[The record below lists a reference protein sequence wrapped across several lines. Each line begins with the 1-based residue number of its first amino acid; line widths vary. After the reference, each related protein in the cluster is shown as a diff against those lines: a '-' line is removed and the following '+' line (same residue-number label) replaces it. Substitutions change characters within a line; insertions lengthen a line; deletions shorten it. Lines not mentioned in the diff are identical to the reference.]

1 MRDMRTQRRRLFE
14 GGFLAL
20 ALITGACGGD
30 DTPVRS
36 DAQPSASTTVVTAPA
51 RPTFAAGTT
60 MAAIQAKGKLVVGT
74 RLDLTGF
81 GVRNSATG
89 AMEGFDVEV
98 AKLIAVGIFGG
109 TPTDVIAKI
118 DFVDSVMGTREASI
132 KDGQVDFAIAAY
144 RITDAAKQQV
154 DFAGP
159 YFMAGQDLLVRSAD
173 TTIKGFSDLS
183 GKKVCSSRAT
193 GTAVANVRAKAPDAE
208 SIQMDTTPQCAD
220 ALTAGQVDAVASVN
234 TSLLGPLEKSAGALR
249 LVGNPSTE
257 EPSGIGVKRGDDA
270 FRTFINDRLEKLYA
284 GGQWASAYAATLGK
298 FGWKTPTPP
307 PVDRYATA
315 AAAAATSTSRP

>member
-1 MRDMRTQRRRLFE
+1 MRTQRRHLFG

-20 ALITGACGGD
+20 TLISGACGD
-30 DTPVRS
+30 DDSPVRS
-36 DAQPSASTTVVTAPA
+36 DAQPSASTTAVTAPP
-51 RPTFAAGTT
+51 RPTFAPGTT
-60 MAAIQAKGKLVVGT
+60 MAAIQARGKLVVGT

-81 GVRNSATG
+81 GLKTPSG
-89 AMEGFDVEV
+89 AMEGFDVEI
-98 AKLIAVGIFGG
+98 AKQSAVGIFGG
-109 TPTDVIAKI
+109 TPADVVVKI
-118 DFVDSVMGTREASI
+118 EFTDSVMGTREASI
-132 KDGQVDFAIAAY
+132 KDGMVDFAIAAY

-159 YFMAGQDLLVRSAD
+159 YFMAGQDLLVRSGE
-173 TTIKGFSDLS
+173 TSIKGFSDLA
-183 GKKVCSSRAT
+183 GKRVCSSRAT

-208 SIQMDTTPQCAD
+208 SIPMDTTPQCAD

-234 TSLLGPLEKSAGALR
+234 TSLLGPLEKSAGAIK

-270 FRTFINDRLEKLYA
+270 FRAFINDRLEKLYA
-284 GGQWASAYAATLGK
+284 GGQWAAAYASTLGK

-307 PVDRYATA
+307 PVDRYVTGSAVT
-315 AAAAATSTSRP
+315 TTSRP

>member
-1 MRDMRTQRRRLFE
+1 
-14 GGFLAL
+14 
-20 ALITGACGGD
+20 
-30 DTPVRS
+30 
-36 DAQPSASTTVVTAPA
+36 
-51 RPTFAAGTT
+51 

-81 GVRNSATG
+81 GVKNPATG
-89 AMEGFDVEV
+89 AMEGFDVEI
-98 AKLIAVGIFGG
+98 AKLIAMGIFGG
-109 TPTDVIAKI
+109 TPADVVGKI
-118 DFVDSVMGTREASI
+118 EFTDSVMGTREASI
-132 KDGQVDFAIAAY
+132 RDGMVDFAIAAY

-154 DFAGP
+154 AFAGP
-159 YFMAGQDLLVRSAD
+159 YFVAGQDLLVKTGD
-173 TTIKGFSDLS
+173 TGIKGFADLA

-193 GTAVANVRAKAPDAE
+193 GTAAQNVKAKAPEAE

-234 TSLLGPLEKSAGALR
+234 TSLLGPLERSAGALR

-257 EPSGIGVKRGDDA
+257 EPSGIGVKRDDDA
-270 FRTFINDRLEKLYA
+270 LRAFINDRLEKIYS

-307 PVDRYATA
+307 PVDRYVTTA
-315 AAAAATSTSRP
+315 LTTTTRP

>member
-1 MRDMRTQRRRLFE
+1 MKSIRILIVAGSTSVAM
-14 GGFLAL
+14 LAV
-20 ALITGACGGD
+20 ACAGD
-30 DTPVRS
+30 NAAVDST
-36 DAQPSASTTVVTAPA
+36 AQSAATTTVVAAPA
-51 RPTFAAGTT
+51 RPSFAAGTT

-81 GVRNSATG
+81 GVKDSVSG
-89 AMEGFDVEV
+89 VMEGFDVEI
-98 AKLIAVGIFGG
+98 AKQIAVGIFGG
-109 TPTDVIAKI
+109 TPADVLGKI
-118 DFVDSVMGTREASI
+118 EFMDSVTGTREASI
-132 KDGQVDFAIAAY
+132 RDGQVDFAIAAY

-159 YFMAGQDLLVRSAD
+159 YFMAGQDLLVRSGD

-193 GTAVANVRAKAPDAE
+193 GTAVQNVRVKAPEAE

-220 ALTAGQVDAVASVN
+220 ALTDGRVDAVASVN
-234 TSLLGPLEKSAGALR
+234 TSLLGPLERSAGALR

-270 FRTFINDRLEKLYA
+270 FRAFISDRLEQLYA
-284 GGQWASAYAATLGK
+284 GGQWAAVYTATLGK

-315 AAAAATSTSRP
+315 ASTSTTLRP

>member
-1 MRDMRTQRRRLFE
+1 
-14 GGFLAL
+14 
-20 ALITGACGGD
+20 
-30 DTPVRS
+30 
-36 DAQPSASTTVVTAPA
+36 
-51 RPTFAAGTT
+51 
-60 MAAIQAKGKLVVGT
+60 MAAIQDRGKLVVGT
-74 RLDLTGF
+74 RFDLTGF
-81 GVRNSATG
+81 GVKNATTG

-109 TPTDVIAKI
+109 TPADVVGKI
-118 DFVDSVMGTREASI
+118 EFMDSVMATREASI

-159 YFMAGQDLLVRSAD
+159 YFMAGQDLLVKSTDMA
-173 TTIKGFSDLS
+173 IKGFTDLS

-193 GTAVANVRAKAPDAE
+193 GTAVQNVRVKAPDAE

-220 ALTAGQVDAVASVN
+220 ALTDGRVDAVASVN

-257 EPSGIGVKRGDDA
+257 EPSGIGMKRGDDA
-270 FRTFINDRLEKLYA
+270 FRAFVNDRLEKIYA
-284 GGQWASAYAATLGK
+284 GGQWASAYTGTLGK
-298 FGWKTPTPP
+298 FGWKTPNPP
-307 PVDRYATA
+307 PVDRYVTASAT
-315 AAAAATSTSRP
+315 TPTSRP

>member
-1 MRDMRTQRRRLFE
+1 MRMTRGRLLAAGVAVLATAL
-14 GGFLAL
+14 GG
-20 ALITGACGGD
+20 CGGD
-30 DTPVRS
+30 DSPVSS
-36 DAQPSASTTVVTAPA
+36 DAEYGANTTVVTSPP
-51 RPTFAAGTT
+51 RPTFPAGTT

-81 GVRNSATG
+81 GVKNPTTG
-89 AMEGFDVEV
+89 AMEGFDVEI
-98 AKLIAVGIFGG
+98 AKHIAVGIFGG
-109 TPTDVIAKI
+109 TPADVVGKI
-118 DFVDSVMGTREASI
+118 EFTDSVMGTREASI
-132 KDGQVDFAIAAY
+132 KDGMVDFAIAAY
-144 RITDAAKQQV
+144 RIADAAKQQV

-173 TTIKGFSDLS
+173 TAIKGFSDLA

-193 GTAVANVRAKAPDAE
+193 GTAVANVKAKAPDAE

-234 TSLLGPLEKSAGALR
+234 TSLLGPLEKSAGALK

-270 FRTFINDRLEKLYA
+270 FRAFINDRLEKLYA
-284 GGQWASAYAATLGK
+284 GGQWASAYTATLGK
-298 FGWKTPTPP
+298 FGWKTPNAPA
-307 PVDRYATA
+307 VDRYTTSA
-315 AAAAATSTSRP
+315 AVTSTSRP

>member
-1 MRDMRTQRRRLFE
+1 MQKTGARLLV
-14 GGFLAL
+14 GLTVLAL
-20 ALITGACGGD
+20 AGTACGGD
-30 DTPVRS
+30 DTPVKS
-36 DAQPSASTTVVTAPA
+36 DAQPIATTTVATAPP
-51 RPTFAAGTT
+51 RPSFAAGTT

-81 GVRNSATG
+81 GVRTASG
-89 AMEGFDVEV
+89 VMEGFDVEI
-98 AKLIAVGIFGG
+98 AKQIAVGIFGG
-109 TPTDVIAKI
+109 TPADVVGKI
-118 DFVDSVMGTREASI
+118 EFTDSVMGTREATI
-132 KDGQVDFAIAAY
+132 KDGMVDFAIAAY

-159 YFMAGQDLLVRSAD
+159 YFMAGQDLLIRSSD
-173 TTIKGFSDLS
+173 TAIKGFSDLA

-193 GTAVANVRAKAPDAE
+193 GTALANVKAKAPDAD

-234 TSLLGPLEKSAGALR
+234 TSLLGPLEKSAGALK

-270 FRTFINDRLEKLYA
+270 FRTFINDRLERLYA

-307 PVDRYATA
+307 PVDRYVTGA
-315 AAAAATSTSRP
+315 AAVTSTSRP

>member
-1 MRDMRTQRRRLFE
+1 MHLNRVRL
-14 GGFLAL
+14 LAASL
-20 ALITGACGGD
+20 AALVPVFGACGD
-30 DTPVRS
+30 DDSSVKS
-36 DAQPSASTTVVTAPA
+36 DAQPIATTTVVTAPP

-60 MAAIQAKGKLVVGT
+60 MADIQNKGKLVVGT

-81 GVRNSATG
+81 GVRTPAG
-89 AMEGFDVEV
+89 VMEGFDVEI
-98 AKLIAVGIFGG
+98 AKHIAVGIFGG
-109 TPTDVIAKI
+109 TTADVVSKI
-118 DFVDSVMGTREASI
+118 EFTDSVMGTREASI
-132 KDGQVDFAIAAY
+132 KDGMVDFAIAAY

-173 TTIKGFSDLS
+173 TTIKGFSDLA

-193 GTAVANVRAKAPDAE
+193 GTAVANVRAKAPEAE

-220 ALTAGQVDAVASVN
+220 ALLAGQVDAVASVN
-234 TSLLGPLEKSAGALR
+234 TSLLGPLEKSAGAIK

-270 FRTFINDRLEKLYA
+270 FRAFINDRLEKLYA
-284 GGQWASAYAATLGK
+284 GGQWAAAYAATLGK
-298 FGWKTPTPP
+298 FGWRTPTPP
-307 PVDRYATA
+307 PVDRYVTA
-315 AAAAATSTSRP
+315 AAVTTTSRP